1 MLTKQVK
8 QQLLSIVGPENYDDS
23 KVECLV
29 YSYDA
34 TPGYQSMPDAV
45 IKPGCTNEVAAI
57 VKVCNEHKVPII
69 PRGSGTNL
77 SGGTCPTEGGLVL
90 LFNRMNSLIEIDEEN
105 LTATVQP
112 GLITLDLIS
121 AVEKK
126 GLFYPPDPS
135 SMKISTIGGNIN
147 ENSGGLRGL
156 KYGVTRDY
164 VIGLEV
170 VLPNGDIIRTGGKL
184 AKDVAGYDL
193 TKLFVG
199 SEGTLGI
206 VTEAILKLI
215 PIPETTKT
223 MLALYHD
230 LDAAAQSVAKIISNK
245 IIPVTLEFLDRPTLI
260 VVEDFAKI
268 GLPTNVEAVLLI
280 EQDGPPEVVERD
292 MKRMADI
299 CLEEKAVSVEIAET
313 ELNAVALKTARRT
326 ALSALAR
333 LKPTTILEDA
343 TVPRSEIA
351 KMVRAI
357 NEIATKHNVNICTFG
372 HAGDGNLHPTCI
384 TDARDHDEMERVEL
398 AFADIFAV
406 AIDLGGTITGEHG
419 VGAMKAP
426 YLEWKLKKEGIAAM
440 KGIKQAFDPN
450 NIMNPGKVFAKE
462 SRKRVVVSS

>member
-8 QQLLSIVGPENYDDS
+8 QLLLAIVGQENYDDS

-34 TPGYQSMPDAV
+34 TPGFQALPDAV
-45 IKPGCTNEVAAI
+45 IKPGSTAEVAAI
-57 VKVCNEHKVPII
+57 VKVCNEYNVPIV

-90 LFNRMNSLIEIDEEN
+90 LFNRMNSLLEIDEEN

-121 AVEKK
+121 AVEEK

-206 VTEAILKLI
+206 VTEATLKLI
-215 PIPETTKT
+215 PMPETTKT
-223 MLALYHD
+223 MLALYQD

-280 EQDGPPEVVERD
+280 EQDG
-292 MKRMADI
+292 
-299 CLEEKAVSVEIAET
+299 
-313 ELNAVALKTARRT
+313 LKWW
-326 ALSALAR
+326 
-333 LKPTTILEDA
+333 
-343 TVPRSEIA
+343 
-351 KMVRAI
+351 
-357 NEIATKHNVNICTFG
+357 NVI
-372 HAGDGNLHPTCI
+372 
-384 TDARDHDEMERVEL
+384 
-398 AFADIFAV
+398 
-406 AIDLGGTITGEHG
+406 
-419 VGAMKAP
+419 
-426 YLEWKLKKEGIAAM
+426 
-440 KGIKQAFDPN
+440 
-450 NIMNPGKVFAKE
+450 
-462 SRKRVVVSS
+462 

>member
-147 ENSGGLRGL
+147 EKLWWITRFKIRGH
-156 KYGVTRDY
+156 
-164 VIGLEV
+164 
-170 VLPNGDIIRTGGKL
+170 
-184 AKDVAGYDL
+184 
-193 TKLFVG
+193 
-199 SEGTLGI
+199 S
-206 VTEAILKLI
+206 
-215 PIPETTKT
+215 
-223 MLALYHD
+223 
-230 LDAAAQSVAKIISNK
+230 
-245 IIPVTLEFLDRPTLI
+245 
-260 VVEDFAKI
+260 
-268 GLPTNVEAVLLI
+268 
-280 EQDGPPEVVERD
+280 
-292 MKRMADI
+292 
-299 CLEEKAVSVEIAET
+299 
-313 ELNAVALKTARRT
+313 
-326 ALSALAR
+326 
-333 LKPTTILEDA
+333 
-343 TVPRSEIA
+343 
-351 KMVRAI
+351 
-357 NEIATKHNVNICTFG
+357 
-372 HAGDGNLHPTCI
+372 
-384 TDARDHDEMERVEL
+384 
-398 AFADIFAV
+398 
-406 AIDLGGTITGEHG
+406 
-419 VGAMKAP
+419 
-426 YLEWKLKKEGIAAM
+426 
-440 KGIKQAFDPN
+440 
-450 NIMNPGKVFAKE
+450 
-462 SRKRVVVSS
+462 